1 MAEQI
6 SFYDRLKSDLSD
18 EAIRPTTPPSPQS
31 RAATS
36 FATNYQLGAE
46 PGRIT
51 QSILD
56 KARREGA
63 VDTSDLTRAAFEAN
77 RMAEDMLQSPR
88 AQTDPT
94 FRARMINRR
103 DNMANLA
110 RQVDVTDERSVRGAT
125 NRLRALAQ
133 SPTSSRVPR
142 GQPIPDVPLG
152 PARAYTPTPLRAG
165 SKVGPAIRADEALI
179 RRVGDRVSGM
189 DVSSPTYESDRVLSE
204 SFDEVSRATDRIT
217 QADLDDFNRLKKERQ
232 ILSGMPRNARKKLKR
247 SMLPPSD
254 SLSPQLDLYRNTK
267 NLIKSH
273 GTDAIRAGKSALGSP
288 AVRRGLGVAAGLL
301 GSKFALAAT
310 SGGADLVMEL
320 AVGAPQAFIE
330 GYNRS
335 QDPYEQVK
343 YVAEGLGPI
352 DKLQSKSLASLSYDD
367 VVRLQ
372 QEGHLTPKAEQQYR
386 QHVIETEGFDP
397 NEVYLM
403 GAGVKKPRVV
413 LDEIEITADSRA
425 ED

>member
-6 SFYDRLKSDLSD
+6 SFYDKLKSDMAD

-36 FATNYQLGAE
+36 FATDYQLGAE

-56 KARREGA
+56 KAGREGA

-77 RMAEDMLQSPR
+77 RMAEDMLKSPR

-94 FRARMINRR
+94 FRASMINRR
-103 DNMANLA
+103 DNMANIA

-133 SPTSSRVPR
+133 SPTSSRAPLVPA
-142 GQPIPDVPLG
+142 LS
-152 PARAYTPTPLRAG
+152 TMPTQLRAG
-165 SKVGPAIRADEALI
+165 SEVGPAIRSDENLI
-179 RRVGDRVSGM
+179 RRIAGRVSET
-189 DVSSPTYESDRVLSE
+189 DVSNPTYASDRMLSE
-204 SFDEVSRATDRIT
+204 SFDEANRATDRIT

-232 ILSGMPRNARKKLKR
+232 ILSEMSRNERKKLRR

-254 SLSPQLDLYRNTK
+254 SLSPQLDLYRDTK
-267 NLIKSH
+267 NLIERNAD
-273 GTDAIRAGKSALGSP
+273 DAIRAGKRALGSP

-301 GSKFALAAT
+301 GSKAATAAT
-310 SGGADLVMEL
+310 SGGADLVLEL
-320 AVGAPQAFIE
+320 GVGAPMEFFR

-352 DKLQSKSLASLSYDD
+352 DKLQSKSLDALSYDD
-367 VVRLQ
+367 VVRLR
-372 QEGHLTPKAEQQYR
+372 QEGHLTPKAQQQYR
-386 QHVIETEGFDP
+386 QHVIETEGVDP
-397 NEVYLM
+397 DEVYRI
-403 GAGVKKPRVV
+403 GASGKKPRVV
-413 LDEIEITADSRA
+413 LDEIEITADA
-425 ED
+425 PN